1 MGERGLTFFYFASVV
16 FEFFRINV
24 FCSHHL
30 KEIFRSFSKMKMP
43 CLLRAQ
49 YYLRRSRHGLRGLAT
64 RRHWLYDL
72 FFCNK

>member
-1 MGERGLTFFYFASVV
+1 MKGDLLFFTLLLCF

-24 FCSHHL
+24 FYSHHL
-30 KEIFRSFSKMKMP
+30 REIFRSVSKMKTP

-49 YYLRRSRHGLRGLAT
+49 YYLRRSRQGLRGLAT